1 MDSKNNEK
9 YWETINRG
17 YFEYKMTKD
26 MMQNILKEK
35 MKKNAKGTD
44 QEYLCNYVNEQMGA
58 KGNCIKVIS
67 F

>member
-1 MDSKNNEK
+1 MDSKSNEK

-44 QEYLCNYVNEQMGA
+44 
-58 KGNCIKVIS
+58 
-67 F
+67 